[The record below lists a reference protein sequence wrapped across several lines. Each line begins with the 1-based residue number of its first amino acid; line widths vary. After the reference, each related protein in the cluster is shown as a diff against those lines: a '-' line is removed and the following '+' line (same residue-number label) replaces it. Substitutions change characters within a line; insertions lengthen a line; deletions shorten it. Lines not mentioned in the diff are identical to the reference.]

1 MSDSPNDVNSCK
13 DKSPIRMN
21 SRSSSKDGHMDNRD
35 QLKSGDRV
43 DSRDRRI
50 KSTKSLDTAVK
61 DMRPKG
67 NYCVLVRLLI
77 LSFMIIF
84 LFLLTIT
91 QLTYRHHR
99 QD

>member
-1 MSDSPNDVNSCK
+1 
-13 DKSPIRMN
+13 
-21 SRSSSKDGHMDNRD
+21 MDNRD
-35 QLKSGDRV
+35 QLESEDRV
-43 DSRDRRI
+43 NSRDRRI

-61 DMRPKG
+61 DKRPKG

-84 LFLLTIT
+84 LFLLTIA
-91 QLTYRHHR
+91 LTYRHHP